1 MNIGKLLLLLN
12 GKTAEDFP
20 EVTAKATFRLGRG
33 ETVSDN
39 MTFRM
44 NVTAPIGSRLTVNY
58 GDCRTQS
65 DHSVLYPDQ
74 TYESDGLPIEI
85 SANVYLSGLTDVTIS
100 GSAVKLM
107 TSLSSSFNCSL
118 WSIPVSEGLW
128 DRNESLKEII
138 YSQQIYSG
146 DFSPD
151 WSILPNL
158 TTLNLYSCDLRSF
171 SEGSVSESL
180 ERLTLS
186 DNVLTSVIISGWPSL
201 VSADVSNQYASG
213 STLYGKGSLRV
224 TGNPKLK
231 WLTTKNSSSSSYS
244 NLFGDAVISGNQ
256 SLEGLNLSYFHMLSA
271 VTVSDCPALE
281 SAYFYY
287 VGDSLSTKGNY
298 LVAADMS
305 GLSGLRTLKADYCGN
320 PYGFLPPPSSSQSLT
335 GVSFHEDLTRIP
347 GHIAPDIELSYYPSL
362 VSAYFSAVRYCRKIR
377 CLNSRTLSKLEVI
390 STPFLKEVQLEGCI
404 SLNNVQ
410 CSSDNV
416 SSDALNSIVLRNNRS
431 LGTLNISKAKLSDRL
446 LLTGCPLLY
455 SMTMRST
462 SYRGDLVIGGLSGKN
477 YVSVNVSDNRYM
489 KSFTLSGCPKVSTVD
504 ARDCPSLERFTFN
517 DNLSTDTS
525 VYLADD
531 TSLTYVDMRRQGM
544 ASRRLNSLID
554 NFASSAPFGGV
565 MDFSENLNGYA
576 PSQESISKMNA
587 KGWTVIV

>member
-1 MNIGKLLLLLN
+1 MNISKLLLLLN

-33 ETVSDN
+33 ETASDSL
-39 MTFRM
+39 TFRM
-44 NVTAPIGSRLTVNY
+44 NVTAPVGSRLTVNY

-65 DHSVLYPDQ
+65 DHSVPYPDQ

-85 SANVYLSGLTDVTIS
+85 SANLYLSGLTDVTIS

-107 TSLSSSFNCSL
+107 SSLSSSFNCSL

-151 WSILPNL
+151 WSLLPNL
-158 TTLNLYSCDLRSF
+158 TTLNLYGCDLRSF

-201 VSADVSNQYASG
+201 VSADISNQYASG

-224 TGNPKLK
+224 TDNPKLK
-231 WLTTKNSSSSSYS
+231 WLTTKNGSNSNYS
-244 NLFGDAVISGNQ
+244 NLFGDAVVSGNQ
-256 SLEGLNLSYFHMLSA
+256 SLESLNLSYFHMLSA

-287 VGDSLSTKGNY
+287 VGDSLSTNGNC
-298 LVAADMS
+298 LVKADVS

-347 GHIAPDIELSYYPSL
+347 GHIAPDIDLSYYPSL
-362 VSAYFSAVRYCRKIR
+362 VSAYFAAVRYCRKIR
-377 CLNSRTLSKLEVI
+377 CLNSRTLSKFEVS
-390 STPFLKEVQLEGCI
+390 STSFLKEVQLESCI

-410 CSSDNV
+410 CSSDNA
-416 SSDALNSIVLRNNRS
+416 SSDALNSIVLRNNRR

-455 SMTMRST
+455 SITVRNT
-462 SYRGDLVIGGLSGKN
+462 SYRGDLVIGGLSGNN
-477 YVSVNVSDNRYM
+477 YVSVNVADNRYM

-531 TSLTYVDMRRQGM
+531 TSLTYVDLKRQGM
-544 ASRRLNSLID
+544 ASRRLNGLID
-554 NFASSAPFGGV
+554 NFAPSAPFGGV
-565 MDFSENLNGYA
+565 MDFTGNLNGYA
-576 PSQESISKMNA
+576 PSQASIDRMTA